1 MNSSQSMNE
10 GFGKFIIDAFDKVHL
25 YLANLKTI
33 A

>member
-1 MNSSQSMNE
+1 MNNLQSVDE
-10 GFGKFIIDAFDKVHL
+10 EFGKYIIDAFDKMHL